1 MPSARVIDACGQQRV
16 SLRAAPDGLMG
27 SAGGQFILRD
37 LVAHAM
43 CWRLYRPLALGL
55 VGVLLLGARPALAQG
70 SSGAQVPASSAGLAL
85 APTAGQEAAADAANT
100 SRGRSAKES
109 GTQRALTVTPT
120 FDSIL
125 SYVQTSGRL
134 GQSGYGDFVTQLRPG
149 LQITARTGRVRGT
162 LIYYLDANRHT
173 HNTSNATLQNSLNAN
188 GSAEIIQN
196 WFFVD
201 GRANISQ
208 QARSAFGQQTV
219 AGSQS
224 SGNNQTEVGTLY
236 VSPYVKGVV
245 PDIAR
250 YEARFITEATN
261 ARRSVIGDS
270 TNNTAS
276 LSLNSPN
283 SGARFGWGAQAT
295 KRQTSY
301 RAGRTTD
308 EDRAFVSAVA
318 RPDTDLT
325 VTLRAGREAQNVA
338 NLDRRADNNFGAG
351 LSWTPSNRTS
361 ASIDADRRYFGQSY
375 RVLLDHRL
383 SQSSFRLSATRDVSN
398 NTSSSGSNS
407 SGGAATAF
415 ELQFRNL
422 TNQFPD
428 PKQRAEVALA
438 LLQGRGQDPNAVF
451 SNSYLASGLTLVQR
465 LDLSWI
471 YTGRRQ
477 TFSLLAFTSETNTL
491 GVLAPGATN
500 LNDVRQSG
508 LSGTASH
515 RLTPTANV
523 SLTGSFLHTAGTQ
536 GFGGTDLKSM
546 QLNWSDTINRYTTA
560 TLGARFSVFDSPTD
574 PYREAALTATIGL
587 RF

>member
-1 MPSARVIDACGQQRV
+1 MPVARI
-16 SLRAAPDGLMG
+16 RAVVGTALLW
-27 SAGGQFILRD
+27 AGA
-37 LVAHAM
+37 V
-43 CWRLYRPLALGL
+43 C
-55 VGVLLLGARPALAQG
+55 
-70 SSGAQVPASSAGLAL
+70 AQVPGTLPDSGQTPTQAL
-85 APTAGQEAAADAANT
+85 TPSTGQQAARDPAAATN
-100 SRGRSAKES
+100 SRSAKD
-109 GTQRALTVTPT
+109 GAPTRALTITPT

-134 GQSGYGDFVTQLRPG
+134 GQEGYGDFVTQFRPG
-149 LQITARTGRVRGT
+149 LQITARTGRLRGT
-162 LIYYLDANRHT
+162 LVYYLDANRHT
-173 HNTSNATLQNSLNAN
+173 RSTSNATLQNSLNAN
-188 GSAEIIQN
+188 GSAEVIQN

-208 QARSAFGQQTV
+208 QALSAYGQQTV

-236 VSPYVKGVV
+236 VSPYLKGSV
-245 PDIAR
+245 PDIAS

-261 ARRSVIGDS
+261 ARRSIIGDS
-270 TNNTAS
+270 TNNTGS
-276 LSLNSPN
+276 LILNSPR
-283 SGARFGWGAQAT
+283 SAARFGWGAQAT

-308 EDRAFVSAVA
+308 EDRVFVSAIA
-318 RPDTDLT
+318 RPDTDLS

-338 NLDRRADNNFGAG
+338 NLERRADNNFGAG
-351 LSWTPSNRTS
+351 LTWTPSNRTS
-361 ASIDADRRYFGQSY
+361 AAIDADRRYFGQSY

-383 SQSSFRLSATRDVSN
+383 SQSSFRLSASRDVSN
-398 NTSSSGSNS
+398 NSSTSSSNS

-451 SNSYLASGLTLVQR
+451 SSSFLSTGLTLVQR
-465 LDLSWI
+465 LDLNWI

-477 TFSLLAFTSETNTL
+477 TFSVLAFSSDTSNL

-508 LSGTASH
+508 LTGSVSH

-523 SLTGSFLHTAGTQ
+523 SLAASFLHTAGNQ
-536 GFGGTDLKSM
+536 SFSGTDLKSM